1 MEVSRTRARDGFRY
15 LAAAIFVAV
24 DLAAEQRAARGAEHG
39 AEQLVTAAGDF
50 MAGEAAH
57 RTADQ
62 EAGGAILLLPAL
74 TAIIV
79 PPDSGCAFDTLGQ
92 RIMPVALTLAVQVQL
107 GRGASR

>member
-1 MEVSRTRARDGFRY
+1 MEGSRTRARDGFRY

-62 EAGGAILLLPAL
+62 EAGGAIILLAAI

-79 PPDSGCAFDTLGQ
+79 APDAGVAIDALVT
-92 RIMPVALTLAVQVQL
+92 RIRSEEHTSELQSLM
-107 GRGASR
+107 RISY